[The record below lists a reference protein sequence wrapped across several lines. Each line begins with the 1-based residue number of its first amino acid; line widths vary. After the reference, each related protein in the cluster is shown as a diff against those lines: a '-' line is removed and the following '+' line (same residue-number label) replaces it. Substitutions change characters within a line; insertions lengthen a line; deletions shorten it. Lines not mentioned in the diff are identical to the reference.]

1 MIKKMMKLPVVIR
14 RSIASVCKKKLNTS
28 NHRFRKLRKYAYNLD
43 KGMNRR
49 IASYFSW
56 IEEDIKFSLFSD
68 RMKTELKGY
77 DPLTRLEE
85 TLGILT
91 GEVDSLDKMLFLDN
105 KHFLIDHNL
114 NYTDKSSM
122 QKSLEVRVPYIDE
135 KVVEFSAKLPP
146 HMKLRNG
153 ETKWILKKVAE
164 RYLPHEV
171 IYRPKTGFG
180 APIRTWIKKD
190 LRPLLEKYLS
200 RQRLEGGGIFFDYNA
215 VWQLIE
221 DNNAGKVDATYTIF
235 SILCIEVW
243 KDQFG
248 GVL

>member
-1 MIKKMMKLPVVIR
+1 
-14 RSIASVCKKKLNTS
+14 
-28 NHRFRKLRKYAYNLD
+28 
-43 KGMNRR
+43 MNRR

-200 RQRLEGGGIFFDYNA
+200 RQRLEGGGIF
-215 VWQLIE
+215 
-221 DNNAGKVDATYTIF
+221 
-235 SILCIEVW
+235 
-243 KDQFG
+243 
-248 GVL
+248 

>member
-1 MIKKMMKLPVVIR
+1 MD
-14 RSIASVCKKKLNTS
+14 T
-28 NHRFRKLRKYAYNLD
+28 
-43 KGMNRR
+43 
-49 IASYFSW
+49 
-56 IEEDIKFSLFSD
+56 
-68 RMKTELKGY
+68 
-77 DPLTRLEE
+77 
-85 TLGILT
+85 
-91 GEVDSLDKMLFLDN
+91 
-105 KHFLIDHNL
+105 
-114 NYTDKSSM
+114 
-122 QKSLEVRVPYIDE
+122 Q
-135 KVVEFSAKLPP
+135 
-146 HMKLRNG
+146 
-153 ETKWILKKVAE
+153 KKVAE

-200 RQRLEGGGIFFDYNA
+200 RQRLEGGGIFDYNA

-248 GVL
+248 GGVL